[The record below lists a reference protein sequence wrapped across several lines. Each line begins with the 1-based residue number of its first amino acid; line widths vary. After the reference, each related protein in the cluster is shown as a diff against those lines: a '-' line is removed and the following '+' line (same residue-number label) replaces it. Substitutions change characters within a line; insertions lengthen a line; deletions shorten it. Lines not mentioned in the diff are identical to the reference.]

1 MGILLTISDL
11 LIPVT
16 VLCIVVFGCLQRMDI
31 YEVFLEGAKE
41 GLQTVLD
48 ILPTLIG
55 LMMAV
60 EVMRAGGLLDI
71 LVRLIRP
78 AADAVG
84 FPAELAPLSLVR
96 LVSSSA
102 ATGLLTDLFAKY
114 GPDSFLGR
122 TASVMMSCTETVF
135 YTMSLYFLSVGI
147 RKTRYTLPCAL
158 LANLKSFLHRGSLTF
173 SCFYHSGKRRN
184 PKRAAESGV
193 SDGSFLREGIL

>member
-1 MGILLTISDL
+1 
-11 LIPVT
+11 
-16 VLCIVVFGCLQRMDI
+16 
-31 YEVFLEGAKE
+31 
-41 GLQTVLD
+41 
-48 ILPTLIG
+48 
-55 LMMAV
+55 MMAV

-78 AADAVG
+78 AAEAVG

-158 LANLKSFLHRGSLTF
+158 LANLVGIF
-173 SCFYHSGKRRN
+173 
-184 PKRAAESGV
+184 AAV
-193 SDGSFLREGIL
+193 ALVRLVF

>member
-78 AADAVG
+78 AAEAVG

-102 ATGLLTDLFAKY
+102 ATGLLLDIYKEFGTDSTEGFMASLFMCC
-114 GPDSFLGR
+114 S
-122 TASVMMSCTETVF
+122 ETIF
-135 YTMSLYFLSVGI
+135 YTISVYFMATGDKDHKPVTGM
-147 RKTRYTLPCAL
+147 RWTLAGAL
-158 LANLKSFLHRGSLTF
+158 LCTVAGMVASIVLT
-173 SCFYHSGKRRN
+173 R
-184 PKRAAESGV
+184 
-193 SDGSFLREGIL
+193 ILL